1 MADTVVVVESAP
13 TPPTPETPPTPV
25 SPPSP
30 DVLEIDSATATVL
43 AHEDARDLGYALAQ
57 IDVLNQR
64 VTTLDAQVAQLAAND
79 VAQIDATTA
88 VVAAVESVAAD
99 VEEMEPGDQVEIAPE
114 PEPED
119 TTPGKTHWL
128 HRSGREWAGK

>member
-13 TPPTPETPPTPV
+13 TPPSPETPRHPSAHLALTCWKSCTTTRAIWDTRSHRLTCSISV
-25 SPPSP
+25 S
-30 DVLEIDSATATVL
+30 
-43 AHEDARDLGYALAQ
+43 
-57 IDVLNQR
+57 N
-64 VTTLDAQVAQLAAND
+64 LDAQVAQLAAND

-99 VEEMEPGDQVEIAPE
+99 VEDLEPGDQVEIAPE
-114 PEPED
+114 PEPKD

-128 HRSGREWAGK
+128 HRSGREWTGK

>member
-30 DVLEIDSATATVL
+30 DVLEMVHD
-43 AHEDARDLGYALAQ
+43 DARDLGYAIEQ
-57 IDVLNQR
+57 IDVLNQS
-64 VTTLDAQVAQLAAND
+64 VTNLDAQVAQLAAND
-79 VAQIDATTA
+79 VAQIDGTTA

>member
-13 TPPTPETPPTPV
+13 TPPSAETPQTPV
-25 SPPSP
+25 SPPSA
-30 DVLEIDSATATVL
+30 DVLEIVHD
-43 AHEDARDLGYALAQ
+43 DARDLGYALAQ
-57 IDVLNQR
+57 IDTLKQHVA
-64 VTTLDAQVAQLAAND
+64 TLDAQVAQLAAND

-99 VEEMEPGDQVEIAPE
+99 VEDLEPGDQVEIAPD

-128 HRSGREWAGK
+128 HRSGREWTGK

>member
-25 SPPSP
+25 SPPSA
-30 DVLEIDSATATVL
+30 DVLEMVHD
-43 AHEDARDLGYALAQ
+43 DARDLGYALAQ
-57 IDVLNQR
+57 IDVLNQHM
-64 VTTLDAQVAQLAAND
+64 TTLDAQVAQLAAND

>member
-25 SPPSP
+25 SPPSA
-30 DVLEIDSATATVL
+30 DVLEMVHD
-43 AHEDARDLGYALAQ
+43 DARDLGYALAQ

-79 VAQIDATTA
+79 VAQSDATTA

>member
-13 TPPTPETPPTPV
+13 TPPSAETPPTPV
-25 SPPSP
+25 SPPSA
-30 DVLEIDSATATVL
+30 DVLEIVHD
-43 AHEDARDLGYALAQ
+43 DARDLGYALAQ
-57 IDVLNQR
+57 ID
-64 VTTLDAQVAQLAAND
+64 TLKQHVANLDVQVAQLAAND

-99 VEEMEPGDQVEIAPE
+99 VEEMEPGDQVEIAPD

-128 HRSGREWAGK
+128 HRSGREWTGK

>member
-13 TPPTPETPPTPV
+13 TPPSAETPPTPV
-25 SPPSP
+25 SPPSA
-30 DVLEIDSATATVL
+30 DVLEIVHD
-43 AHEDARDLGYALAQ
+43 DARDLGYALAQ
-57 IDVLNQR
+57 IDTLKQHVAN
-64 VTTLDAQVAQLAAND
+64 LDAQVAQLAAND

-99 VEEMEPGDQVEIAPE
+99 VEDLEPGDQVEIAPD

-128 HRSGREWAGK
+128 HRSGREWTGK